1 MVLLAEALTIET
13 GTLITIGTFV
23 FGAGSVV
30 AGLKIKQAL
39 AKDKVETVKESS
51 EKATEKLEKGDDKI
65 FDEIKN
71 LGKTMQRQHREQNEK
86 HAQSEKSMIGKIDQF
101 QSKVFRRLDDVHD
114 QLAEH
119 DKRLTVAEKERE
131 HTKEKVDK
139 HAQKIT
145 LMGKSAFSLP
155 KDR

>member
-1 MVLLAEALTIET
+1 
-13 GTLITIGTFV
+13 
-23 FGAGSVV
+23 
-30 AGLKIKQAL
+30 
-39 AKDKVETVKESS
+39 
-51 EKATEKLEKGDDKI
+51 
-65 FDEIKN
+65 
-71 LGKTMQRQHREQNEK
+71 
-86 HAQSEKSMIGKIDQF
+86 MIGKIDQF